1 MSDQQDKGWLDPKAA
16 EGQLLLARET
26 LQKPMW
32 ETPHFQA
39 FLDMMKHIMGGCSC
53 ESMSY
58 SLLDVGC
65 GVGAYAALVDRF
77 FPHISYRG
85 CDISPHMIEIARREF
100 DPDFGRGRG
109 SRFTVRD
116 VLDLRSGADII
127 LASSL
132 IEVCPNW
139 RDVLRH
145 LCSLQFKWLIL
156 NRVRLWNDPDHPT
169 TEQVYATIYETSS
182 FEAVHNWETLRAIAR
197 EAGVVNTHTI
207 AYQVEPETQLVCLL
221 FEREGE

>member
-1 MSDQQDKGWLDPKAA
+1 MSTEPDNGWLDRRAA
-16 EGQLLLARET
+16 EGMLLQVKEELA
-26 LQKPMW
+26 KPL
-32 ETPHFQA
+32 ETPPFQA
-39 FLDMMKHIMGGCSC
+39 FLDMLGHIGSERGN
-53 ESMSY
+53 

-65 GVGAYAALVDRF
+65 GVGAYAALVDKF
-77 FPHISYRG
+77 HPGIEYRG

-116 VLDLRSGADII
+116 ALDLQWGADII

-145 LCSLQFKWLIL
+145 LCSLDFKWLIL

-169 TEQVYATIYETSS
+169 TERIYTTIYGTPS
-182 FEAVHNWETLRAIAR
+182 FEVVHNGHRWGTLRTIPK
-197 EAGVVNTHTI
+197 EAGGINTHTI
-207 AYQVEPETQLVCLL
+207 VYQAEPETRLVCLL
-221 FEREGE
+221 FEREEK